1 MDKIKGV
8 ITGDIIKSSAI
19 QIEYRNCL
27 LESIRKVVDEL
38 NVIEPLKIE
47 FFRGDSFQMIIN
59 NPENAML
66 IAILLRA
73 GIKSHTPKDCKK
85 AWDARLSLGVGTIS
99 YHADNI
105 VLSDGEA
112 FQYSGRELDDIGKR
126 CLIVKT
132 RWPDVL
138 FVAEWRNWII
148 PLVIFVSHTLM
159 DYIKVECMK
168 KDVTS
173 FIIDQLVH
181 ITIIVVLWSLLFGN
195 SEYLCQEFFRTEWN
209 DMNIWTVITA
219 YLLILKPTSVFL
231 SLFIRRWT
239 PSETTENSL
248 PNAGE
253 WIGYFERILILTFI
267 LTGTPESIGF
277 LLAAKSIFRFGELS
291 KAQEIKTTEYVM
303 IGTLASFTIAIL
315 IGFAVLQFIK

>member
-1 MDKIKGV
+1 MTILIRLLFAHILSDFVFQCDKICDGKQA
-8 ITGDIIKSSAI
+8 KAP
-19 QIEYRNCL
+19 E
-27 LESIRKVVDEL
+27 K
-38 NVIEPLKIE
+38 
-47 FFRGDSFQMIIN
+47 FFYQLFHSFI
-59 NPENAML
+59 
-66 IAILLRA
+66 
-73 GIKSHTPKDCKK
+73 
-85 AWDARLSLGVGTIS
+85 
-99 YHADNI
+99 HA
-105 VLSDGEA
+105 LTA
-112 FQYSGRELDDIGKR
+112 Y
-126 CLIVKT
+126 
-132 RWPDVL
+132 L

-209 DMNIWTVITA
+209 DMNIWIVITA

-231 SLFIRRWT
+231 SLFIKRWT

-315 IGFAVLQFIK
+315 IGFAILQFIK